1 VILPTCPIHV
11 PVFTSLTADRVSL
24 VECLSGNSKGYLA
37 SADKA
42 VAERTTQSQNVRP
55 SRHATANRFCHYCAE
70 IHSASLTTTTE
81 TPFTTTRSPSSRR
94 ARFTAARARHY
105 FRRRT
110 ACAVTRSIPYAPLRV
125 RPAITYLTGIEQ
137 TIAQACSNANT
148 AHASTTSVGLPSRT
162 LQLSAQRLTR
172 RLRHYGSC
180 GPAGQ

>member
-1 VILPTCPIHV
+1 VDGRVLWSSACPETPKVIW
-11 PVFTSLTADRVSL
+11 
-24 VECLSGNSKGYLA
+24 LA
-37 SADKA
+37 Q
-42 VAERTTQSQNVRP
+42 TRP
-55 SRHATANRFCHYCAE
+55 SPERRGSPHDPKPERQTLSPKRVFRRLQQRRHATANRFCYCAE
-70 IHSASLTTTTE
+70 IHSASFTTTE

-94 ARFTAARARHY
+94 ACLIAARARHY

-137 TIAQACSNANT
+137 TIARACSNANT
-148 AHASTTSVGLPSRT
+148 AYASTSSVGHSSRT